1 MSAALCICELDA
13 EYAYMYNIDFEINC
27 FRQSIRESGYINE
40 PFEEKSHTS
49 FSGKSLDR
57 SLTEFHVNS
66 LRHREDFMNFII
78 NHSLS
83 DRKKFPPNFV
93 LTDERTKAESIV
105 NKTKPEIIKIIEGEL
120 EDINNEKI
128 NAEWKKVKSKPKADI
143 LKFYHDVLNRRTEMI
158 KFLHVYIAIFMLT
171 ITWNVIFLI
180 T

>member
-1 MSAALCICELDA
+1 M
-13 EYAYMYNIDFEINC
+13 
-27 FRQSIRESGYINE
+27 
-40 PFEEKSHTS
+40 
-49 FSGKSLDR
+49 
-57 SLTEFHVNS
+57 TE
-66 LRHREDFMNFII
+66 
-78 NHSLS
+78 
-83 DRKKFPPNFV
+83 KKFPPIFV

-105 NKTKPEIIKIIEGEL
+105 YKTKPEIIKIIEGEL

-171 ITWNVIFLI
+171 ITWNVIFFI